1 MLSAAFCDQIAYD
14 PFAQYHNSLL
24 HKHLVFVIVWLTLSV
39 TLSPKEIT
47 LSGFHPTQEI

>member
-24 HKHLVFVIVWLTLSV
+24 YKHLVIVIIWLTLSFS
-39 TLSPKEIT
+39 LSPKEIT
-47 LSGFHPTQEI
+47 LMLGNLTQ